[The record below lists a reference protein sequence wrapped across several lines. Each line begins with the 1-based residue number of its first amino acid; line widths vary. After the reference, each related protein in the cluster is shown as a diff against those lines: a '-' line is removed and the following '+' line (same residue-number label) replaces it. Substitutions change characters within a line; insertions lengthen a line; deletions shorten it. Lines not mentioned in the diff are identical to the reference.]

1 MSLRNIGI
9 VYRKELIDSLRD
21 RRTVISMIVVPLL
34 LMPLLTIGMVVLTL
48 TVIGQAREEVPP
60 VMILGGED
68 SPHVREELQ
77 KRKDIRIVP
86 TNPDYAEEISNK
98 QIRAA
103 VEIPAGFEAKLA
115 SGESSTVKIYMY
127 EGELKSG
134 FGADRLQA
142 FFRDLRDR
150 AVRERLQARQL
161 PLSLVRPFDIEQKN
175 VAPPEKVGGAILGG
189 MVPYLVIL
197 LCLTGAMY
205 PAMDL
210 TAGEKE
216 RGTIET
222 ILCSP
227 VSRTH
232 LVLGKFLMVLTASI
246 ATAVLA
252 ITSMA
257 VSFGVGKKLLL
268 GVAHGAADPALQLII
283 TGKAMFSIFLV
294 VLPLAVFFSA
304 ALLALALFAK
314 SFKEAQSYIS
324 PLMIVVVLPAVAAL
338 LPGVELNPALA
349 LVPVL
354 NTSLVSKEIITGTYH
369 WNLIAVIFLSSSAYA
384 AVALSIAVKLFQR
397 EDVLFRT

>member
-21 RRTVISMIVVPLL
+21 RRTLISMIAVPLL
-34 LMPLLTIGMVVLTL
+34 VMPLLTIGMGALTL
-48 TVIGQAREEVPP
+48 SMIGEAEKEIPK
-60 VMILGGED
+60 VMILGGDD
-68 SPHVREELQ
+68 SPHVMAEL
-77 KRKDIRIVP
+77 RKVQDLQLVP
-86 TNPDYAEEISNK
+86 ANPDYAEEISNK

-103 VEIPAGFEAKLA
+103 VEIPKSFEAKLA
-115 SGESSTVKIYMY
+115 AGESSNITIYMY
-127 EGELKSG
+127 EGELKSS
-134 FGADRLQA
+134 FGADRLQR
-142 FFRDLRDR
+142 FFRQLRDR
-150 AVRERLQARQL
+150 TIRERLEARQL
-161 PLSLVRPFDIEQKN
+161 PDSLVHPFDIQQKN

-189 MVPYLVIL
+189 MIPYLVIL

-227 VSRTH
+227 ISRTH

-246 ATAVLA
+246 VTAILA
-252 ITSMA
+252 IASMA
-257 VSFGVGKKLLL
+257 ASFGAGKKILI
-268 GVAHGAADPALQLII
+268 GVTHGAADAALQLTV
-283 TGKAMFSIFLV
+283 TGKAMASVIFV

-304 ALLALALFAK
+304 ALLALSLFAK

-338 LPGVELNPALA
+338 LPGVELTPALA

-354 NTSLVSKEIITGTYH
+354 NTSLVSKEIISGVYH
-369 WNLIAVIFLSSSAYA
+369 WDLIALIFLSSSVYA
-384 AVALSIAVKLFQR
+384 VLAIAIAVKLFQR

>member
-1 MSLRNIGI
+1 MSLRLVGV
-9 VYRKELIDSLRD
+9 VYRKEFIDSLRD

-34 LMPLLTIGMVVLTL
+34 VMPLLTIGIGVLSLTL
-48 TVIGQAREEVPP
+48 VDLAMKETPKI
-60 VMILGGED
+60 MILGGRD
-68 SPHVREELQ
+68 SPHVVADLRQLRDLQ
-77 KRKDIRIVP
+77 VVP
-86 TNPDYAEEISNK
+86 EKPDYAEEISNK

-103 VEIPAGFEAKLA
+103 VEIPEAFEAKLA
-115 SGESSTVKIYMY
+115 AGEASSVNIYMY
-127 EGELKSG
+127 QGELKSG
-134 FGADRLQA
+134 FGADRLRK
-142 FFRDLRDR
+142 FFGELRDR
-150 AVRERLQARQL
+150 TVREHLQARRL
-161 PLSLVRPFDIEQKN
+161 PESLARPFDINEKN

-189 MVPYLVIL
+189 MVPYFVIL

-246 ATAVLA
+246 ATAILA
-252 ITSMA
+252 VTSMA
-257 VSFGVGKKLLL
+257 VSFSVGKRMLSGLTP
-268 GVAHGAADPALQLII
+268 GATDAALQI
-283 TGKAMFSIFLV
+283 TITAKAMVSIFLV
-294 VLPLAVFFSA
+294 VLPLAIFFSA
-304 ALLALALFAK
+304 ALLALSIFAK

-324 PLMIVVVLPAVAAL
+324 PLMMLVIVPAIAAL
-338 LPGVELNPALA
+338 LPGVELDPALA

-369 WNLIAVIFLSSSAYA
+369 WDLIALIFLSSSVYA
-384 AVALSIAVKLFQR
+384 VLALAIAVRLFQR